1 MASVEIEFSLIT
13 LLNPPGLVEK
23 ILDEFEKQSKIR
35 VKYRKLEWATAWS
48 DLVKFAIY
56 KDGPDVSEVGTTWVG
71 DMVGMEAVRPLSRT
85 DVFSIGGANAFL
97 PSAWNSCM
105 TADQR
110 IWAVPWLSDTR
121 VLYYRR
127 DLLEKAGVD
136 PVKAF
141 QTHESLKTTLQRLQD
156 GGIEYPWVIP
166 THRTRMT
173 LHNVAAW
180 VWGAGGD
187 FISADGVHVT
197 FQHPKALEGF
207 RQYFELAKFIA
218 PGAHEL
224 DDTQSDAMFWQGK
237 SAVTISGPWLLRTP
251 GIKPEVLGNI
261 GVTFPPGIPWFGGSN
276 LVIWQ
281 YSTHIRESLAF
292 IRFITS
298 KQVRETFMSDATM
311 LPVRR
316 DVLDSP
322 SFADPRFEYLRKG
335 LQTGRAFY
343 LIHNWGMVED
353 RLSSVLSNIWTQ
365 IVQTPDLDLPALL
378 EQELSNLARRLEL
391 AMGG

>member
-1 MASVEIEFSLIT
+1 
-13 LLNPPGLVEK
+13 
-23 ILDEFEKQSKIR
+23 
-35 VKYRKLEWATAWS
+35 
-48 DLVKFAIY
+48 
-56 KDGPDVSEVGTTWVG
+56 
-71 DMVGMEAVRPLSRT
+71 
-85 DVFSIGGANAFL
+85 
-97 PSAWNSCM
+97 
-105 TADQR
+105 
-110 IWAVPWLSDTR
+110 
-121 VLYYRR
+121 
-127 DLLEKAGVD
+127 VD

-218 PGAHEL
+218 SGAHEL

-298 KQVRETFMSDATM
+298 KQVRETFMSDTTM

-335 LQTGRAFY
+335 LQTSRAFY

-391 AMGG
+391 AIGG